1 MAHIATCMAAVEPAT
16 ITKPISPLPA
26 MFPSGSPPKH
36 AGKSSAAHKSAQADQ
51 PQRYQLFPKDR
62 PLPTPNTLPPTKALP
77 IPQASETS
85 EKNEK
90 TSPLAGIRIRLNQNN
105 LVRRRKVSVPE
116 LGPMTTVQEVSM
128 DSPTIPGRPAL
139 HERASSA
146 PDETSSPVGP
156 IDQTPKPSIQT
167 KDLARAIEGAFEL
180 PATKPRPSSP
190 RKLAPLVIPP
200 SNAPPPRL
208 QSKHSSSQLRSGSS
222 PPAETCRS
230 GRFELGT
237 PTIGRLTPA
246 STPDLSVPR
255 SATATELSTSTL
267 PTPISA
273 APTDQKSSPR
283 LWESYTLSNEDGSR
297 TTNASS
303 HRRTGSETSCT
314 MDRGRQSKRNEKG
327 SKTGDAKSTNNSSE
341 RRAFEELPT
350 GWRPCEAISKL
361 NANNVMALHKQ
372 ALGQAE
378 RFEVLKVEDVEALSK
393 ELRQLDDRTEY
404 LRRTYSSLRAGRRNL
419 HSRICQYLRSPRVA
433 KFSHD
438 SMLKQEEALA
448 ELDASIDDW
457 VTKLEQAENRRTR
470 VRQKLLE
477 HVAAAAILPVPDG
490 SVRASSPYQT
500 RGASPSLGIRDVST
514 PPRSP
519 TKQISTAASSS
530 PRTGSN
536 SPSPQRV
543 VAQVPST
550 ILELPLMEEEQAAPA
565 QTSIGRSASS
575 ATTKSRKAVE
585 SIRVYAGDDLYALLA
600 DVEDEISRLGSGQ
613 EEQQPVPVQP
623 LKEHVRKRSDEK
635 LDGDGTPTSTGAN
648 NTMTATTTTTTTTT
662 TTPPPPAVDAG
673 SAPSSASPARAAKKD
688 FLKEAQMLLS
698 NTVFRP

>member
-1 MAHIATCMAAVEPAT
+1 
-16 ITKPISPLPA
+16 
-26 MFPSGSPPKH
+26 
-36 AGKSSAAHKSAQADQ
+36 
-51 PQRYQLFPKDR
+51 
-62 PLPTPNTLPPTKALP
+62 
-77 IPQASETS
+77 
-85 EKNEK
+85 
-90 TSPLAGIRIRLNQNN
+90 
-105 LVRRRKVSVPE
+105 
-116 LGPMTTVQEVSM
+116 
-128 DSPTIPGRPAL
+128 
-139 HERASSA
+139 
-146 PDETSSPVGP
+146 
-156 IDQTPKPSIQT
+156 
-167 KDLARAIEGAFEL
+167 
-180 PATKPRPSSP
+180 
-190 RKLAPLVIPP
+190 
-200 SNAPPPRL
+200 
-208 QSKHSSSQLRSGSS
+208 
-222 PPAETCRS
+222 
-230 GRFELGT
+230 
-237 PTIGRLTPA
+237 
-246 STPDLSVPR
+246 
-255 SATATELSTSTL
+255 
-267 PTPISA
+267 
-273 APTDQKSSPR
+273 
-283 LWESYTLSNEDGSR
+283 
-297 TTNASS
+297 
-303 HRRTGSETSCT
+303 

-327 SKTGDAKSTNNSSE
+327 SKTGDAKSTNKSSE
-341 RRAFEELPT
+341 RRAFEELPA
-350 GWRPCEAISKL
+350 GWRPFEAISKL
-361 NANNVMALHKQ
+361 NANDVMTLRKQ

-393 ELRQLDDRTEY
+393 VKTTFATVAFLQEHGTNGFLQELRQLDDRTEY

-500 RGASPSLGIRDVST
+500 HGGASPSLGMRDVST

-519 TKQISTAASSS
+519 TKQISTTSS

-550 ILELPLMEEEQAAPA
+550 ILELPLMEEQQAAA
-565 QTSIGRSASS
+565 AKASVGRSAST

-600 DVEDEISRLGSGQ
+600 DVEDEIFRLGSGQ
-613 EEQQPVPVQP
+613 EEPMPVQP
-623 LKEHVRKRSDEK
+623 LKEQVRNRSQEK
-635 LDGDGTPTSTGAN
+635 LNGDGTPNLTGA
-648 NTMTATTTTTTTTT
+648 TLTATTTTTTATATTTT
-662 TTPPPPAVDAG
+662 TTPPPPPEVDAG
-673 SAPSSASPARAAKKD
+673 NAPPSAPPARAAKKD